1 MPSEDRD
8 RAARLLLK
16 ALKTLPERDRDFV
29 LKCFFTGR
37 MGAGSLIPFAD
48 PSVPTRALR
57 QQEQPLLV
65 RLPVDLHDRFRR
77 WATTHGFTMA
87 SVVRGLL
94 ERFLDQQEAAT
105 GRRS

>member
-1 MPSEDRD
+1 MPSDNQD

-29 LKCFFTGR
+29 LSCFFSGR
-37 MGAGSLIPFAD
+37 MGAGGLITFAD
-48 PSVPTRALR
+48 PSVPTGTLR

-77 WATTHGFTMA
+77 WATTHGFSMA

-94 ERFLDQQEAAT
+94 ERFLEQQQAAT